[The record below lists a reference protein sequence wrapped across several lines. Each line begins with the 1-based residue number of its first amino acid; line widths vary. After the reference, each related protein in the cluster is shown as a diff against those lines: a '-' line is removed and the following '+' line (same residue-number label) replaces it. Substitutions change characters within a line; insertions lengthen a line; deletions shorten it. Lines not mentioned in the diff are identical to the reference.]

1 MFGAA
6 RLFRPLKWCL
16 FLKLLDLMYTI
27 NFYLLE
33 KKLALTIS
41 FTHTATPEG
50 ATQSQNRYMGI
61 TQELAIGTH

>member
-1 MFGAA
+1 
-6 RLFRPLKWCL
+6 
-16 FLKLLDLMYTI
+16 MYTI

-61 TQELAIGTH
+61 TQELAIGTHWNNMI